1 MTSIF
6 KLCSRKKGKAK
17 QENNFQN
24 TNQTAPNETYL
35 LMSRSPAPLRL
46 SCQPDLLQYIPEN
59 RTTRSLQNQTISL
72 QNSPKIHRLRQKKI
86 IKILLLLR
94 FVIHKNG
101 SPERSASDL
110 LHDLVLIHSRLH
122 ESGSTTNQQ
131 DQCQTRKTNP
141 ISTSHHLPLKLQKSH
156 HFPSQI
162 TLNASQMSSFQIR
175 VWSPKQQ
182 KRQSLS
188 PLLRLSKT
196 KRFSKNK

>member
-141 ISTSHHLPLKLQKSH
+141 ISTSHHLPLKLQK
-156 HFPSQI
+156 
-162 TLNASQMSSFQIR
+162 
-175 VWSPKQQ
+175 
-182 KRQSLS
+182 
-188 PLLRLSKT
+188 
-196 KRFSKNK
+196 